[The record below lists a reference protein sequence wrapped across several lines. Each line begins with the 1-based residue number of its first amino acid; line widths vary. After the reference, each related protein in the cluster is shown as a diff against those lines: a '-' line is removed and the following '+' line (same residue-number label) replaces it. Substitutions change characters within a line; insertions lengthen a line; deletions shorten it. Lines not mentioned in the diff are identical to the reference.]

1 MTTAKN
7 AACRMTR
14 LSRYQSPFVLIG
26 LALVTLALG
35 ACGGEAE
42 PDATPASVATR
53 VPTARLAP
61 TATPRPPSA
70 TVTPSPATDG
80 VSISEAIDIGSRLQL
95 FVDDYLIE
103 EMSGVELTLHRPTP
117 METVLELDQPWEN
130 DTNGYFTVFK
140 DDDRYRMYYRCSA
153 VVAERTCYA
162 ESEDGIVWTR
172 PELGIIEF
180 AGSTKNNM
188 IWTGDV
194 SHNFAAFKDTNP
206 AAAADQQYKALGG
219 QPPQAFASADGIHWR
234 ESADGPVLTWG
245 AFDSQNLAF
254 WDAERGHYV
263 AYYRIWSDDDVRAI
277 GTSIS
282 DDFVNWRDHRAIDLG
297 DAPEEHLYTNAITP
311 YFRAPD
317 VLLSFPKRFQPERK
331 VVESH
336 PHSGVSDSVFM
347 TSRDGLNF
355 ERTFMEAFLRPG
367 RELRNW
373 TERSNM
379 VAWGVVPTAKDEI
392 SVYYSRH
399 YRHPSSHME
408 RGVLRVDG
416 FVSVNAGFE
425 GGELTTRPL
434 IFSGDI
440 LEINY
445 ETSGVGSIRV
455 EVQDAAGKP
464 ITGYTLKDASEMYG
478 DEIEGQVRWS
488 STTFG
493 RVQKLEGQPVRLRFV
508 MKDADLYSFQFVDH
522 DDG

>member
-1 MTTAKN
+1 MTPQHPRA
-7 AACRMTR
+7 
-14 LSRYQSPFVLIG
+14 
-26 LALVTLALG
+26 
-35 ACGGEAE
+35 
-42 PDATPASVATR
+42 
-53 VPTARLAP
+53 
-61 TATPRPPSA
+61 TATH
-70 TVTPSPATDG
+70 SPATDG

-130 DTNGYFTVFK
+130 ETNGYFTVFK

-219 QPPQAFASADGIHWR
+219 QPPQAFASADGVHWR
-234 ESADGPVLTWG
+234 EIADGPVLTWG

-282 DDFVNWRDHRAIDLG
+282 DDFINWRDRQAIDLG
-297 DAPEEHLYTNAITP
+297 DAPQEHLYTNAITP

-317 VLLSFPKRFQPERK
+317 VLLSFPKRFQSERK

-379 VAWGVVPTAKDEI
+379 VAWGVVPTAKKRDFRVRLPALPAPQFPHGARGAQGRWIRVGERRVRGRRADHSATNI
-392 SVYYSRH
+392 LRGYSRTQLRNFRGWQH
-399 YRHPSSHME
+399 SS
-408 RGVLRVDG
+408 RG
-416 FVSVNAGFE
+416 AGRCRKTDH
-425 GGELTTRPL
+425 GLH
-434 IFSGDI
+434 S
-440 LEINY
+440 
-445 ETSGVGSIRV
+445 
-455 EVQDAAGKP
+455 Q
-464 ITGYTLKDASEMYG
+464 
-478 DEIEGQVRWS
+478 
-488 STTFG
+488 G
-493 RVQKLEGQPVRLRFV
+493 R
-508 MKDADLYSFQFVDH
+508 
-522 DDG
+522 

>member
-1 MTTAKN
+1 M
-7 AACRMTR
+7 
-14 LSRYQSPFVLIG
+14 G
-26 LALVTLALG
+26 LALIALVLS
-35 ACGGEAE
+35 ACGEE
-42 PDATPASVATR
+42 TQPDAAPASVATR
-53 VPTARLAP
+53 VPTDRPAP
-61 TATPRPPSA
+61 TATPRPPGA

-80 VSISEAIDIGSRLQL
+80 VSTSEAIDIGSRLQL

-130 DTNGYFTVFK
+130 DTNGYYTVFK

-180 AGSTKNNM
+180 EGSTKNNM

-194 SHNFAAFKDTNP
+194 SHNFSPFKDTNP
-206 AAAADQQYKALGG
+206 AAAADQRYKALGG
-219 QPPQAFASADGIHWR
+219 QPPQAFGSADGVHWR
-234 ESADGPVLTWG
+234 ELADGPVLTWG
-245 AFDSQNLAF
+245 AFDSQNVSF
-254 WDAERGHYV
+254 WDSERGNYV
-263 AYYRIWSDDDVRAI
+263 AYYRIWTEDDVRAI

-282 DDFVNWRDHRAIDLG
+282 DDFVNWTDHRAIDLG
-297 DAPEEHLYTNAITP
+297 DAPQEHLYTNATIP

-331 VVESH
+331 VVDSH
-336 PHSGVSDSVFM
+336 PHPGVSDSVFM

-367 RELRNW
+367 REIRNW
-373 TERSNM
+373 TERSNLF
-379 VAWGVVPTAKDEI
+379 AWGVVPTAKDEI
-392 SVYYSRH
+392 SVYYTQH
-399 YRHPSSHME
+399 YRHPSSHLE

-416 FVSVNAGFE
+416 FVSVNATYE
-425 GGELTTRPL
+425 GGELITRPL
-434 IFSGDI
+434 VFTGDI
-440 LEINY
+440 LVLNY
-445 ETSGVGSIRV
+445 ATSGVGSIRV
-455 EVQDAAGKP
+455 EVQDADGNP
-464 ITGYTLKDASEMYG
+464 ITHYTLSESRQMYG
-478 DEIEGQVRWS
+478 DEVEGQVFWS
-488 STTFG
+488 FTSVG

-508 MKDADLYSFQFVDH
+508 MKDADLYSFRFVDH

>member
-1 MTTAKN
+1 
-7 AACRMTR
+7 
-14 LSRYQSPFVLIG
+14 LILIS
-26 LALVTLALG
+26 LAVVTLVLS
-35 ACGGEAE
+35 ACGGETPPDTA
-42 PDATPASVATR
+42 PVADATRS
-53 VPTARLAP
+53 PTARPAP
-61 TATPRPPSA
+61 SATPRPPAA
-70 TVTPSPATDG
+70 TSTPAPNRAAGAASD
-80 VSISEAIDIGSRLQL
+80 AIDIGSRLQL

-103 EMSGVELTLHRPTP
+103 EISGVELNLHRPVP
-117 METVLELDQPWEN
+117 METVLEFDQPWEN

-162 ESEDGIVWTR
+162 ESEDGVIWTR

-180 AGSTKNNM
+180 EGSTKNNM

-206 AAAADQQYKALGG
+206 AAAADQRYKALGG
-219 QPPQAFASADGIHWR
+219 QPPQAFVSADGVHWR
-234 ESADGPVLTWG
+234 ELADGPVLTSG
-245 AFDSQNLAF
+245 AFDSQNVAF
-254 WDAERGHYV
+254 WDGERGHYV

-282 DDFVNWRDHRAIDLG
+282 DDFVNWTDHRAIDLG
-297 DAPEEHLYTNAITP
+297 DAPQEHLYTNATTP

-317 VLLSFPKRFQPERK
+317 ILLSFPKRFQPERK

-392 SVYYSRH
+392 SVYYSQH
-399 YRHPSSHME
+399 YRHPSSHLE

-416 FVSVNAGFE
+416 FVSVNAPFE
-425 GGELTTRPL
+425 GGELITRPL
-434 IFSGDI
+434 VFSGDI
-440 LEINY
+440 LVLNY
-445 ETSGVGSIRV
+445 ATSGVGSIRV
-455 EVQDAAGKP
+455 EVQDADGRP
-464 ITGYTLKDASEMYG
+464 ITNYTLRDAREMYG
-478 DEIEGQVRWS
+478 DEVDGQVYWS
-488 STTFG
+488 STTVG
-493 RVQKLEGQPVRLRFV
+493 RVQRLEGQPVRLRFV
-508 MKDADLYSFQFVDH
+508 MKDADLYSFRFVDR